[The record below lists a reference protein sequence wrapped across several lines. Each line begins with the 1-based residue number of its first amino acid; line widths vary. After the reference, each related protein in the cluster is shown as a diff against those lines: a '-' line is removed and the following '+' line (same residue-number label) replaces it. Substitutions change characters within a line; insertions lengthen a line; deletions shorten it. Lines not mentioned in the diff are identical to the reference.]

1 MRIVQFVSYVSAD
14 GAFGGPVAVA
24 VAQARELARRG
35 HDVVLLAGWDGV
47 AELRIP
53 GVRVV
58 LARVQRLPGL
68 GFSGLRSRGALSWL
82 AENAPGV
89 DVLHVHAGRHL
100 LDLEVALTARRL
112 GVRYVMQTHGMVMP
126 GGALP
131 MLVDCTM
138 TARAIAGAAAVLAL
152 TDEEER
158 GLREQFPGAAVSRI
172 RNGIEERA
180 DAPPV
185 VGDDRGQEVLF
196 VARLHPRK
204 RVMAF
209 AEMAAL
215 VSRPHPGARFVVVGP
230 DEGDLPALRE
240 FMAEHPDVPL
250 SYDGPLAPGE
260 VTGRLAGAAVY
271 VLPSLR
277 EVFPMTVLEA
287 LSVGTP
293 VVLTEDCGI
302 SDELRV
308 REAALVT
315 DGSPDDLA
323 RAVGAILSDGDLRD
337 RLDSGMRL
345 ALAEAFSIRATADAL
360 LRRYQAGADAGS
372 RPSIVWLTNVAP
384 PYRVPVWD
392 ALARDAD
399 LEVWLLETDA
409 RLRRDDNNRGDD
421 WTAGGRQAEY
431 TMRFLR
437 SRVIRRGEARHYV
450 TAWIRPTALR
460 STDAILIGGWDSP
473 AFWVA
478 SWSAK
483 IAGVRRVG
491 FYESHRLSQRHT
503 RGPIARI
510 RRAFFAGMDEIVV
523 PGVAARDALVAE
535 GVDPRRI
542 RLGFNAVDVEGI
554 HARTRSVL
562 ARVGSPV
569 GPVGRRLLCIG
580 QLIHRKNVPSLIEAL
595 AAPEL
600 AGCTLTIVGTGPDRA
615 PLEGLV
621 ARLGLGAR
629 IRFTGYVPTSG
640 LPELFADHDVLV
652 HPALQEVWGL
662 TVNEALAAG
671 LSVVV
676 GEHAG
681 VTPSVRGMPGVVTT
695 GVTVPEL
702 RRAISA
708 AVPATRI
715 DEPEILAH
723 TPEAFAATFRQA
735 LLPDDAP
742 SA

>member
-1 MRIVQFVSYVSAD
+1 MRIVQYVSYVSAD

-35 HDVVLLAGWDGV
+35 HEVTLLAGWDGV

-82 AENAPGV
+82 AENARGV

-100 LDLEVALTARRL
+100 LDLEVALAARRL

-131 MLVDCTM
+131 LLVDRAM
-138 TARAIAGAAAVLAL
+138 TARAIAGAASVLAL

-172 RNGIEERA
+172 RNGIEERP
-180 DAPPV
+180 DAGPV
-185 VGDDRGQEVLF
+185 AGDRGQEVLF

-215 VSRPHPGARFVVVGP
+215 VSREHPAARFVVVGP

-240 FMAEHPDVPL
+240 FMAAHPDVPL
-250 SYDGPLAPGE
+250 SYDGPLAPGA
-260 VTGRLAGAAVY
+260 VTGRLARAAVY

-302 SDELRV
+302 ADELRV

-315 DGSPDDLA
+315 DGSPADLA
-323 RAVGAILSDGDLRD
+323 RATAAILSDDGLRD
-337 RLDSGMRL
+337 RLDRGMRL
-345 ALAEAFSIRATADAL
+345 ALAEAFSIRATVDAL
-360 LRRYQAGADAGS
+360 LRRYEARADSGS
-372 RPSIVWLTNVAP
+372 RPSIVWMTNLAP

-399 LEVWLLETDA
+399 LEVWLLEDDD

-421 WTAGGRQAEY
+421 WTAGDREAAY
-431 TMRFLR
+431 TTRFLR
-437 SRVIRRGEARHYV
+437 THVVRRGEARHYM
-450 TAWIRPTALR
+450 TAWIRPSALHG
-460 STDAILIGGWDSP
+460 TDAILIGGWDSP

-483 IAGVRRVG
+483 LAGVRRVG

-503 RGPIARI
+503 TGPVARI
-510 RRAFFAGMDEIVV
+510 RRAFFSGMDEIVV
-523 PGVAARDALVAE
+523 PGVASRDALVAE
-535 GVDPRRI
+535 GVDPGRI
-542 RLGFNAVDVEGI
+542 RVGFNAVDVEGI
-554 HARTRSVL
+554 HARTVA
-562 ARVGSPV
+562 ARARGIAPV

-580 QLIHRKNVPSLIEAL
+580 QLIPRKNVAALVEAL

-600 AGCTLTIVGTGPDRA
+600 SECTLTVVGTGPERA
-615 PLEGLV
+615 SLEELA
-621 ARLGLGAR
+621 ARLGLAAR
-629 IRFTGYVPTSG
+629 IRFVGYVPSSG
-640 LPELFADHDVLV
+640 LPELFADHDALV

-671 LSVVV
+671 LTVVV

-681 VTPSVRGMPGVVTT
+681 VTPSVRDMRGVVTT
-695 GVTVPEL
+695 GVSVAEL
-702 RRAISA
+702 RRSIAA

-715 DEPEILAH
+715 DAPEILAH
-723 TPEAFAATFRQA
+723 TPEAFAETFRQA
-735 LLPDDAP
+735 LLPGDAP
-742 SA
+742 GA